1 LHALCS
7 GRELK
12 RPTLDSQVA
21 FLQEGAP
28 REHALAD
35 AEAPLLRVRRAIE
48 DGFGW
53 RALLGCD
60 EAGEDVEVV
69 VFCPDALAASS
80 TRWGERALFAPALLV
95 ARRALTGFVP
105 PSTRIFAANS
115 FGSTHRGDRTAHAAV
130 TNGSSSSGTNTP
142 PCPLRR
148 AARHVPAG
156 SSTRARGCPM
166 PMRRACRFPRF
177 RARR

>member
-21 FLQEGAP
+21 FLQEL
-28 REHALAD
+28 LASMRSQTQK
-35 AEAPLLRVRRAIE
+35 LRCSECGELSE

-105 PSTRIFAANS
+105 PSTRILGANS
-115 FGSTHRGDRTAHAAV
+115 FGSTHRGDRTRSRGGDQREQLVRHEHAALPA
-130 TNGSSSSGTNTP
+130 TP
-142 PCPLRR
+142 GCS
-148 AARHVPAG
+148 ARSCWIVD
-156 SSTRARGCPM
+156 
-166 PMRRACRFPRF
+166 
-177 RARR
+177 